1 VFETRSNPPVL
12 VSAAFGCTPAG
23 AQQYFTLSA
32 SSKNMK
38 LVYATF
44 PAADVGSAGNLDR
57 SGKLHGMNLKVLNVA
72 VRISRE

>member
-1 VFETRSNPPVL
+1 
-12 VSAAFGCTPAG
+12 
-23 AQQYFTLSA
+23 
-32 SSKNMK
+32 MK